1 MGQPL
6 KGFLADEAALLAAA
20 SAFAQHHAAVAGNS
34 LTIGLRGD
42 LGAGK
47 TTWARGMLRGLGHT
61 TRVPSPTFTLVEPY
75 QLGDLTVL
83 HIDLYRLA
91 EADRELEALGVRE
104 AVGQAN
110 TWLLVE
116 WPERWSGFKDVA
128 DIEVVL
134 AMEAEGR
141 RVQINELR

>member
-1 MGQPL
+1 MS
-6 KGFLADEAALLAAA
+6 FLADEAELLAAA
-20 SAFAQHHAAVAGNS
+20 SAFAQQHAAVADRS
-34 LTIGLRGD
+34 LTIGLQGD

-61 TRVPSPTFTLVEPY
+61 ARVPSPTFTLVEPY
-75 QLGDLTVL
+75 RLGDLTVL

-104 AVGQAN
+104 ALGQAN

-116 WPERWSGFKDVA
+116 WPERWAGFKEVA

-134 AMEAEGR
+134 GMEAGGR
-141 RVQINELR
+141 RVEINELR